1 MENLHFVLQLL
12 ILILWMYVGYSV
24 IINKRF
30 LPINILGLLL
40 LSSILLVYYI
50 IADIAM
56 NLSYGEVRWRRW
68 EWYGAKTLLGIA
80 VLKIINKAKD
90 LSLLVE
96 KFCRIKKIEDDTKD
110 N

>member
-12 ILILWMYVGYSV
+12 ILILWMYIGYS
-24 IINKRF
+24 IIMNKRF

-40 LSSILLVYYI
+40 LSSILLVYYM

-68 EWYGAKTLLGIA
+68 EWYVAKTLLGIA
-80 VLKIINKAKD
+80 VIKIINKAKE
-90 LSLLVE
+90 LNLLVE
-96 KFCRIKKIEDDTKD
+96 RFCNSKKDKNDI
-110 N
+110 NNN